1 MFNSE
6 SWSKLSERAYGYKT
20 EKFSH
25 NGFDIFYSHVKN
37 DIGEYL
43 IAPSF
48 GDFISINVEN
58 FEALERFS
66 ESNNHM
72 AIKIKVCS
80 ETRPD
85 LHNYKVVESGF
96 IHQVEYNS
104 HQDWRNDIIKCKFRN
119 QIVQPEK
126 KGICVEI
133 LSDKESLRKFY
144 HMHVL
149 LRINKFNEIPQPWQY
164 FECIYDKYFAQ
175 NKGFVIHA
183 YDPEGNLIAGIL
195 FIVDGGIVYYKFSA
209 SYLEALQY
217 RPNNLLMDRL
227 IQYCDEKGI
236 KKLNLGFT
244 GSSEA
249 YQGLRKYKLHAGASE
264 YPRYMLK
271 TPLYSKLNT
280 EIIAEINKQVAE
292 LIKTNP
298 SLDDVDQFSSQYY
311 KYFI

>member
-1 MFNSE
+1 MFNTE
-6 SWSKLSERAYGYKT
+6 NWSKLSERAYGYKT

-48 GDFISINVEN
+48 GDFISINAEN
-58 FEALERFS
+58 FVALERFS

-85 LHNYKVVESGF
+85 LNNYEVVESGF
-96 IHQVEYNS
+96 IHQGEYKSYLQWRNELIKYNFRRYCNNPLTNEVLNN
-104 HQDWRNDIIKCKFRN
+104 RNDIY
-119 QIVQPEK
+119 E
-126 KGICVEI
+126 
-133 LSDKESLRKFY
+133 FY
-144 HMHVL
+144 KMHAE
-149 LRINKFNEIPQPWQY
+149 LRINKFQEIPQPWQY
-164 FECIYDKYFAQ
+164 FECIYDEYFTQ
-175 NKGFVIHA
+175 KKGWVIHA

-195 FIVDGGIVYYKFSA
+195 FIVDGDTAYYKFSA
-209 SYLEALQY
+209 SYLKALQY
-217 RPNNLLMDRL
+217 RPNNFLMDRL
-227 IQYCDEKGI
+227 IQYCDEKGV

-244 GSSEA
+244 GASKE
-249 YQGLRKYKLHAGASE
+249 YQGLRKYKLHAGAIE

>member
-6 SWSKLSERAYGYKT
+6 SWSKLSEQAYGYKT
-20 EKFSH
+20 EKFSY

-48 GDFISINVEN
+48 GDFISVDKDN
-58 FEALERFS
+58 FESLDQFV
-66 ESNNHM
+66 ESNSCAAN
-72 AIKIKVCS
+72 KIKVCS

-85 LHNYKVVESGF
+85 LHNYEVVESGF

-104 HQDWRNDIIKCKFRN
+104 YGEWRDDIIKCKFRN
-119 QIVQPEK
+119 QIIQPEK
-126 KGICVEI
+126 KGIQVEI
-133 LSDKESLRKFY
+133 LSDKESLHKFY
-144 HMHVL
+144 NMHAVL
-149 LRINKFNEIPQPWQY
+149 RMNKFNEIPQPWKY

-195 FIVDGGIVYYKFSA
+195 FIIDGGIAYYKFSA

-244 GSSEA
+244 GSSKA
-249 YQGLRKYKLHAGASE
+249 YQGLRRYKLHAGASE
-264 YPRYMLK
+264 YPRYSLE
-271 TPLYSKLNT
+271 TPSYSKLNT
-280 EIIAEINKQVAE
+280 EKIDEINKQVAE
-292 LIKTNP
+292 LITTI
-298 SLDDVDQFSSQYY
+298 L
-311 KYFI
+311 

>member
-6 SWSKLSERAYGYKT
+6 SWSKLSEQAYGYKT
-20 EKFSH
+20 EKFSY

-48 GDFISINVEN
+48 GDFISVDKDN
-58 FEALERFS
+58 FESLDQFV
-66 ESNNHM
+66 ESNSCAAN
-72 AIKIKVCS
+72 KIKVCS

-85 LHNYKVVESGF
+85 LHNYEVVESGF

-104 HQDWRNDIIKCKFRN
+104 YGEWRDDIIKCKFRN
-119 QIVQPEK
+119 QIIQPEK
-126 KGICVEI
+126 KGIQVEI
-133 LSDKESLRKFY
+133 LSDKESLHKFY
-144 HMHVL
+144 NMHAVL
-149 LRINKFNEIPQPWQY
+149 RMNKFNEIPQPWKY

-195 FIVDGGIVYYKFSA
+195 FIIDGGIAYYKFSA

-244 GSSEA
+244 GSSKA
-249 YQGLRKYKLHAGASE
+249 YQGLRRYKLHAGASE
-264 YPRYMLK
+264 YPRYSLE
-271 TPLYSKLNT
+271 TPSYSKLNT
-280 EIIAEINKQVAE
+280 EKIDEINKQVAE

-298 SLDDVDQFSSQYY
+298 SMDDIDQFSSQYY